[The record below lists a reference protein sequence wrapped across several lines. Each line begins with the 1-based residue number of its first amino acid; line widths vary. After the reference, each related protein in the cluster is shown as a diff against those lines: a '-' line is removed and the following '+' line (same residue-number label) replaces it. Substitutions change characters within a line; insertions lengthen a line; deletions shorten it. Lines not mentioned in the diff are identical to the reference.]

1 MTRIIT
7 FIALFIVSV
16 ITAQTPYEKG
26 MEKALD
32 LWKQQK
38 PTEAIAIFERIAEA
52 EKENWLPDY
61 YIALIN
67 TIEAFKNSNDKVKMK
82 SFIDAAQKA
91 QDKVNEIALE
101 NPEVLVLQAMIHTAS
116 IVYDPMLNGQKLSGD
131 VMYIYNKAY
140 KLAPDNPRVVSQKAS
155 FEMGMAAYFGQNT
168 KPMCT
173 ELEKS
178 LELFANFKPETPFHP
193 SWGIESVERELAKC
207 KN

>member
-7 FIALFIVSV
+7 FIALLVVSV
-16 ITAQTPYEKG
+16 LSAQTTYEKS
-26 MEKALD
+26 MQEALG
-32 LWKQQK
+32 LWKQNR
-38 PTEAIAIFERIAEA
+38 PTEAIAIFERIALVEQD
-52 EKENWLPDY
+52 NWLPNY

-67 TIEAFKNSNDKVKMK
+67 TVGAFQNANDKGKMK
-82 SFIDAAQKA
+82 TLIEEAQKA
-91 QDKVNEIALE
+91 QDKINTMALE
-101 NPEVLVLQAMIHTAS
+101 NPEVLVMQAMIHTAS
-116 IVYDPMLNGQKLSGD
+116 IVYDPMTNGQKLSGD
-131 VMYIYNKAY
+131 IMYIYTKAY
-140 KLAPDNPRVVSQKAS
+140 ELAPNNPRVVSQKAS

-168 KPMCT
+168 KPMCA